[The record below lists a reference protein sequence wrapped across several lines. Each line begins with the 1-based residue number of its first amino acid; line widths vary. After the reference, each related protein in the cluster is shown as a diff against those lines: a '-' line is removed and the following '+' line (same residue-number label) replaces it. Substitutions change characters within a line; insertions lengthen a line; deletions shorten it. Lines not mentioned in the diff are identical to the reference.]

1 MMMRSLVEVQ
11 VPVSG
16 TGGNGNPHF
25 ALSFQSTET
34 QSPGIQGLE
43 TPGTWWVNLPSS
55 VVALQ
60 IPLGELTLLPDV
72 PLPHVQGRIT
82 QGQLIFSLPPYKLH

>member
-43 TPGTWWVNLPSS
+43 TPGT
-55 VVALQ
+55 
-60 IPLGELTLLPDV
+60 
-72 PLPHVQGRIT
+72 
-82 QGQLIFSLPPYKLH
+82 